1 MSGCLLF
8 WGTLDKSGPGWLSFI
23 LRASNLVPR
32 DGGPRAIDCAV
43 DGRGPRG
50 PSGRGPRGGGRG
62 GGRGP
67 LLLAAPDGGILSPP
81 LAEPGGGIGIFGGG
95 EGGDVPRG
103 PAAKRK
109 QRE

>member
-1 MSGCLLF
+1 
-8 WGTLDKSGPGWLSFI
+8 
-23 LRASNLVPR
+23 
-32 DGGPRAIDCAV
+32 
-43 DGRGPRG
+43 
-50 PSGRGPRGGGRG
+50 
-62 GGRGP
+62 
-67 LLLAAPDGGILSPP
+67 LSPP

>member
-8 WGTLDKSGPGWLSFI
+8 WGTLDKLGPGWLSFI

-32 DGGPRAIDCAV
+32 DGGPRAAAIDCAV
-43 DGRGPRG
+43 DGRGP
-50 PSGRGPRGGGRG
+50 RG